1 MLLTVKK
8 TAITAITA
16 LSLAAAGVAPA
27 NALGRSERN
36 FLGGVAAALLVT
48 TIINQSR
55 TNAAP
60 RTAAPQ
66 YTNAPRYDATP
77 QYRAVPQ
84 YRAPQTVQPRPVYGR
99 VIGRDDIGSSIYQ
112 TPAAQAFNAYRP
124 SERQAIQ
131 RNLAAQG
138 YYRSSIDGAFGPG
151 TYGAVAAYAR
161 DTGASDRL
169 GSREGAF
176 GIYDA
181 LIY

>member
-55 TNAAP
+55 AKAAP
-60 RTAAPQ
+60 RATAPQ
-66 YTNAPRYDATP
+66 YSNAPRYDAT
-77 QYRAVPQ
+77 PQ

-99 VIGRDDIGSSIYQ
+99 VIGRDDIGTSIYQ

-169 GSREGAF
+169 GTREGAF